1 VRKGKGIPVLGARG
15 HGDHH
20 VHVEVTVPAKLSGEQ
35 EEILRELAES
45 LGEAVSEK
53 KGFFSSLRKR
63 KR

>member
-1 VRKGKGIPVLGARG
+1 M
-15 HGDHH
+15 
-20 VHVEVTVPAKLSGEQ
+20 HVEVTVPAKLSGEQ